1 MRRKNQSNQ
10 IVRES
15 LTQALLLL
23 MQSQPF
29 AQINITQIV
38 EKAGVSRVSFYRN
51 FQSKDDVLLSY
62 LNELAGEWWST
73 FPKDRGD
80 YLLGLLEHCMTIR
93 DTILLLYRQGLA
105 PLLWQNLRELIGP
118 AAETDR
124 ALSYQKSG
132 LVGCL
137 FGILSEWVRSGMEDS
152 PETVAQLFDAA
163 QIDRVVLH
171 LRRT

>member
-1 MRRKNQSNQ
+1 MHRNNQTNR

-15 LTQALLLL
+15 ITQALLLL
-23 MQSQPF
+23 MQAQPF
-29 AQINITQIV
+29 AKISITQIV

-62 LNELAGEWWST
+62 LNELAMQWWAT
-73 FPKDRGD
+73 FPKDRSD
-80 YLLGLLEHCMTIR
+80 YLLGLLEHCMTIK

-105 PLLWQNLRELIGP
+105 PLLWQNLRNLIGP
-118 AAETDR
+118 AAETDE

-137 FGILSEWVRSGMEDS
+137 FGFLSEWVRRGMEDTPQS
-152 PETVAQLFDAA
+152 VALLVNAA
-163 QIDRVVLH
+163 QIDRTVRR
-171 LRRT
+171 LRKS